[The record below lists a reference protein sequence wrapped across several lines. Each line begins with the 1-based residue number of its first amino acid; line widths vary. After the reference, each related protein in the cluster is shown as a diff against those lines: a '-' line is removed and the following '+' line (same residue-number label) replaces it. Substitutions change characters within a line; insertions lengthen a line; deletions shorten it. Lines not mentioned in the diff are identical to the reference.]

1 MDKRKH
7 GDHIVTRRR
16 TVERSPGPPPLHDL
30 SRIPLRPQSGLLLQW
45 EHNRLNSLPGNSQPP
60 KWPLVHS
67 MSSRFLPLL
76 PLHRLLD
83 SVFIALSFPPAP
95 HYFIIPLNFGLNVD
109 EAFLPP
115 GFARVFLRL
124 IFVGAVI
131 AGVMTTSHHATSM
144 HETATWVQQEPLQ
157 GIVHF
162 GLLYCNASCYKN

>member
-1 MDKRKH
+1 MYKRKH
-7 GDHIVTRRR
+7 GDHIVTRCR

-83 SVFIALSFPPAP
+83 SVFIALSFPPP
-95 HYFIIPLNFGLNVD
+95 PLPIP
-109 EAFLPP
+109 
-115 GFARVFLRL
+115 VFTSWLRPSYP
-124 IFVGAVI
+124 A
-131 AGVMTTSHHATSM
+131 SHFC
-144 HETATWVQQEPLQ
+144 W
-157 GIVHF
+157 
-162 GLLYCNASCYKN
+162 SCYCRCHDDVTPCDKHAWDSDMSPARECALWTALL